1 MSTDT
6 FPGSEAAP
14 PPEAAVNVNHSG
26 NLPEGHTDIVETNV
40 NSKAIQALS
49 RAFAELRDNQA
60 APYSFTED
68 VRPHSSGTTVG
79 SVSQSLDT
87 IEFEIFKITEMAR
100 RWIVENGLSPYKL
113 ALTADTSPSQV
124 HRIMEPGWTP
134 SLKLARRIA
143 SSLPEDWVSSFER
156 DCNTCLPRLFYLQP
170 SSVMKSAPINQV
182 MQAINH
188 KTTGDALAELV
199 EEEFNYCRYSFLSRS
214 ELSIQTARHT
224 GADQQTDEPYMPPA
238 PRLLWEAGPGSADCR
253 SCSFSIHRTPLKS
266 KAHTILS
273 TVHIVEFDGQNWTIQ
288 LWKIESSRLLTD
300 PRQLDVLAAYQA
312 AFP

>member
-6 FPGSEAAP
+6 FSSSEMALSL
-14 PPEAAVNVNHSG
+14 EANVNETRSG
-26 NLPEGHTDIVETNV
+26 QPLEEQTEIAEIKV
-40 NSKAIQALS
+40 NSGAIQALS
-49 RAFAELRDNQA
+49 HAFEDLNEDPGS
-60 APYSFTED
+60 PYSFKHEI
-68 VRPHSSGTTVG
+68 RPHSSGSTVG

-113 ALTADTSPSQV
+113 ALTAETSPSQV

-182 MQAINH
+182 MQAIDH
-188 KTTGDALAELV
+188 KTTEEALADLV
-199 EEEFNYCRYSFLSRS
+199 QDEFNYCRYNFLSKS
-214 ELSIQTARHT
+214 ELSVQTARHHGSGLKSDT
-224 GADQQTDEPYMPPA
+224 PYMPPA
-238 PRLLWEAGPGSADCR
+238 PRLIWEAGQSGTECR
-253 SCSFSIHRTPLKS
+253 SYSFSIHRIPLKS
-266 KAHTILS
+266 KDRTILS
-273 TVHIVEFDGQNWTIQ
+273 TVHIVEFDGQNWAIQ
-288 LWKIESSRLLTD
+288 LWKIENSRPLTD
-300 PRQLDVLAAYQA
+300 QRQLDILAAYQNV
-312 AFP
+312 FT